1 MEEIIKTAGIAI
13 SSVLALAV
21 LFVIV
26 RSQWT
31 IWRQERRQE
40 KQHIYN
46 K

>member
-1 MEEIIKTAGIAI
+1 MGEIIQTIGIAV
-13 SSVLALAV
+13 SSILALAV

-40 KQHIYN
+40 KQHICN

>member
-1 MEEIIKTAGIAI
+1 MEEIIKTVGIAI
-13 SSVLALAV
+13 SSVLALVVIIV
-21 LFVIV
+21 LV

>member
-1 MEEIIKTAGIAI
+1 MESIIQTIGIAVA
-13 SSVLALAV
+13 SALGLAV